1 MQFLDEWLVPTV
13 EPLLPADALAALR
26 QEVAPAPVSLWETA
40 VQRRMVTDDQVLGA
54 IAARFRLPVADLS
67 QVDAR
72 VTGVIPEQ
80 LARRFTVVPV
90 GQTDSYLEVATA
102 NPFDIDAEKMLAFAT
117 GREVR
122 MLLASPGRLRA
133 KLDEIYRSGEEI
145 VSRLLAGI
153 DEEIE
158 VKELSEEEAEYASA
172 EEASQRP
179 IIRLVDMML
188 ADGVVNRASDIH
200 VEPIEGGVVVRYR
213 IDGVLRQVMKVPRNA
228 GLPLISRIK
237 IMSGLDIADRLRPQD
252 GRARVSVNGEPVD
265 LRVSTLPASLGEK
278 VVIRILSQRTTVLN
292 LESLGMHPDEQ
303 EAVKRLLTHKE
314 GIILVTGPTGSGK
327 TTTLYSALRLVQNE
341 GVNIVTVE
349 DPVEYRLGQNI
360 VQVQVHDKAGL
371 TFASALRSILRQD
384 PDVVLV
390 GEIRDKETAQ
400 IALQASLTGH
410 LVLSTLHTNDA
421 PNAVTRLVD
430 MGMEPYKIASAL
442 RGVVAQRLMRRLCKA
457 CFEPREEPVPERL
470 ARFIPPGTKLLRAVG
485 CPECAMTG
493 YRGRF
498 SIMEVLTMNSELE
511 RRIGQGATADLI
523 AEAAR
528 ANGMRSLFD
537 SGLRHVLAG
546 DSTLEELLRV
556 ADVPVEEEPR
566 RAPASPRSDRP
577 LRLPPQ
583 RRRLPRRRS
592 RIRRSRST
600 SRKRWS
606 WWRIPRTAAAPA
618 AAARGAGTCVLLVED
633 EEQLRR
639 VMKDLL
645 EREGY
650 TVAEARDGVQ
660 ALDQVDRLAPDVII
674 LDLNL
679 PGHRRLQR
687 AGPAPLPARHAGD
700 SGHGAHRQGRRGQRG
715 AGVRAGRRRL
725 HHQAVPGQG
734 PVGTARGGPRPPP
747 RLTRPPL
754 TATSSTP
761 VRPITRDSTGPGER
775 FLTQGRP
782 GAGEARRAGAG
793 GLHAP
798 RAARPPK
805 AQPERV
811 PLRLPARAEAGGA
824 RAGRR
829 RAVAALSRVRA
840 RAGWSSAW
848 RRTTAGCPT
857 AWWWATAPTS

>member
-40 VQRRMVTDDQVLGA
+40 VQRRMVTDDQVLSA

-153 DEEIE
+153 DEEME
-158 VKELSEEEAEYASA
+158 VKELSEEEAEYATA

-188 ADGVVNRASDIH
+188 ADGVVSRASDIH

-327 TTTLYSALRLVQNE
+327 TTTLYSALSLVQNE

-421 PNAVTRLVD
+421 PNVVTRLVD

-457 CFEPREEPVPERL
+457 CFEPREAPVPEQL
-470 ARFIPPGTKLLRAVG
+470 ARFIPPGAKLLRAVG
-485 CPECAMTG
+485 CPECATTG

-511 RRIGQGATADLI
+511 RRIGQGSTADLI

-566 RAPASPRSDRP
+566 RAPAPRA
-577 LRLPPQ
+577 
-583 RRRLPRRRS
+583 
-592 RIRRSRST
+592 
-600 SRKRWS
+600 
-606 WWRIPRTAAAPA
+606 RTAAPPAAAAAAPPAPA
-618 AAARGAGTCVLLVED
+618 KTDSSLALDFAEELELVDDPSDGAAPAAARGAGTCVLLVED

-679 PGHRRLQR
+679 PGIDGYSVLTQLRSRPATR
-687 AGPAPLPARHAGD
+687 AI
-700 SGHGAHRQGRRGQRG
+700 
-715 AGVRAGRRRL
+715 
-725 HHQAVPGQG
+725 
-734 PVGTARGGPRPPP
+734 PVVV
-747 RLTRPPL
+747 L
-754 TATSSTP
+754 TAKGDEDNE
-761 VRPITRDSTGPGER
+761 VRVFELGADDFITKP
-775 FLTQGRP
+775 F
-782 GAGEARRAGAG
+782 RA
-793 GLHAP
+793 
-798 RAARPPK
+798 K
-805 AQPERV
+805 
-811 PLRLPARAEAGGA
+811 
-824 RAGRR
+824 
-829 RAVAALSRVRA
+829 ALSARLEAVLGRHRA
-840 RAGWSSAW
+840 
-848 RRTTAGCPT
+848 
-857 AWWWATAPTS
+857 